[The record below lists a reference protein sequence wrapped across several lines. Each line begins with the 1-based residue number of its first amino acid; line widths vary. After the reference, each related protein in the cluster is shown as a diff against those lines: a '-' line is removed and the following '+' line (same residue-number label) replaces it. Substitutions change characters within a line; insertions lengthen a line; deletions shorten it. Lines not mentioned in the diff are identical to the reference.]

1 MASVNQATIIGFVG
15 EAPRVNTTSSGWHV
29 ATIAVATTERGY
41 KKRDGTEV
49 PDRTD
54 WHNVVLW
61 GRLADVAQQFVRKG
75 SLVYV
80 QGKLHTRAYD
90 DKQGIK
96 RYITEIECETIQL
109 LDKKNGENQSTSTA
123 NNINVGMNDELFPI

>member
-1 MASVNQATIIGFVG
+1 MASVNQASILGFVG
-15 EAPRVNTTSSGWHV
+15 DAPKVNTTASGWKV
-29 ATIAVATTERGY
+29 ATMSVATTERGY

-54 WHNVVLW
+54 WHNIVLW
-61 GRLADVAQQFVRKG
+61 GRLADIAESFIRKG

-96 RYITEIECETIQL
+96 RYVTEIECETLQL
-109 LDKKNGENQSTSTA
+109 LDRKDNAGQPSA
-123 NNINVGMNDELFPI
+123 NNSHATTSDELFPV

>member
-1 MASVNQATIIGFVG
+1 MASINQATILGFVG
-15 EAPRVNTTSSGWHV
+15 GDPRVDTTNNGWRV
-29 ATIAVATTERGY
+29 ATMTVATTERGY

-54 WHNVVLW
+54 WHNIVIW
-61 GRLADVAQQFVRKG
+61 GRLAEIVEKFVRKG

-90 DKQGIK
+90 DKQGVK
-96 RYITEIECETIQL
+96 RYITEIECETLQL
-109 LDKKNGENQSTSTA
+109 LDRKSDGSQSTPLASNTNLGA
-123 NNINVGMNDELFPI
+123 NDELFPV